1 MDNRAIGVFDSGLG
15 GLTAVKALR
24 ELLPNENIIYFAD
37 SGRVPYGAWSRQ
49 QLRAMSVQD
58 MDFVAQHD
66 VKAIVAACGTVSSN
80 AGDILDA
87 YPLPVFGVLRSSV
100 RAMAQIPGNAPFG
113 IAATAASIKSGAFAQ
128 ALEQLCPGREIISVA
143 CPDFVPLIEAG
154 RTDDNDPLVLEAVS
168 KYLSVVKEAG
178 ACALL
183 LGCTHYGLISGA
195 IRKLLGE
202 QVRLIS
208 ASQCA
213 AADVAAYLKENGLC
227 GGSAQERYF
236 TSASAETFRRHAG
249 MFLGYEV
256 GSVEEVPV
264 MEVKCI

>member
-24 ELLPNENIIYFAD
+24 QLLPDENIIYFAD
-37 SGRVPYGAWSRQ
+37 SGRVPYGGWSRE

-58 MDFVAQHD
+58 MDFVAQHN
-66 VKAIVAACGTVSSN
+66 VKAIIAACGTVSSN

-100 RAMAQIPGNAPFG
+100 RAMAQLPGEAPLG
-113 IAATAASIKSGAFAQ
+113 IAATAASIKSGSFSM
-128 ALEQLCPGREIISVA
+128 ALEQLCPGREIIPVA
-143 CPDFVPLIEAG
+143 CPDFVTLIEAG
-154 RTDDNDPLVLEAVS
+154 HTADDDPLVLEAVS
-168 KYLSVVKEAG
+168 KYLSPIKYAG

-202 QVRLIS
+202 DVRLVS

-213 AADVAAYLKENGLC
+213 AADVAAFLRENGLC
-227 GGSAQERYF
+227 GGSGEERFF

-264 MEVKCI
+264 MEVKGV